1 VKLSASQR
9 ESLEAATANYYSTVA
24 EARTYLEAR
33 GLDGATCAMYRL
45 GFVANPEVG
54 HEQFVGRIA
63 IPYLTPAG
71 VVDIRFRRIEDHDG
85 PRSGGPPKYLGL
97 DGVKTGMFGVMALT
111 MDTDFIAITEGELD
125 AVTLTARCGIPAVG
139 IPGAQG
145 WKAHYGKCLQDFER
159 VFVFCDGDK
168 TGRDFGKT
176 VAREIRYATTIHL
189 PEGEDV
195 NSMFVNEGAEALR
208 VRVGL

>member
-1 VKLSASQR
+1 MKLSASQR
-9 ESLEAATANYYSTVA
+9 ESLERATANYYSSVVLA
-24 EARTYLEAR
+24 QEYLEGR
-33 GLDGATCAMYRL
+33 GLDGATVAMYRL
-45 GFVANPEVG
+45 GYVETPEVG
-54 HEQFVGRIA
+54 HEQFVGRLA

-71 VVDIRFRRIEDHDG
+71 VVDIRFRDL
-85 PRSGGPPKYLGL
+85 SGESKAKYLGL

-111 MDTDFIAITEGELD
+111 LDSDAIAITEGELD

-145 WKAHYGKCLQDFER
+145 WKPHYGKCLQDFER
-159 VFVFCDGDK
+159 VYVFCDGDK

-195 NSMFVNEGAEALR
+195 NSMYVKEGAEALR